1 MSSARKCFSAIDN
14 VLDQKFL
21 VQIVLSVDSFVL
33 VLRHLYGCI
42 IGSIASFQSIT
53 SSFATFTLV
62 FFHFI
67 FFLFSFF
74 FVIIVTVF
82 RSSVN

>member
-62 FFHFI
+62 FFI
-67 FFLFSFF
+67 SFF
-74 FVIIVTVF
+74 FFLDFSLLLLLLFFDPV
-82 RSSVN
+82 

>member
-62 FFHFI
+62 FFLFI
-67 FFLFSFF
+67 SFF
-74 FVIIVTVF
+74 FFLAFSLLLLLLFFDPV
-82 RSSVN
+82 